1 MYPPIDYNRVFT
13 RIPEIMG
20 LELTYK
26 RNWWEGAYY
35 LNGEP
40 HRQRD
45 KLKVKL
51 QRGEVWAYEQGGEAM
66 PLPKWLVTYGG
77 CADYKAAFNVIRGGD
92 RPVTEFVARSR
103 KQTPTLYVPKS
114 DYEAMR
120 EFDLHTCPLFR
131 WMCGMFGEERTRETW
146 ERYHICTDSKG
157 RAVFFYTDANG
168 RICHDKR
175 IYYYCNGKRIR
186 KYGCGREYKVGDGYS
201 GRALFGEH
209 LIKDAEVVNIV
220 ESEKSACLAAL
231 YFGDRKGLW
240 LGVGGKGNI
249 KNLLSNI
256 QGKKI
261 RLFPDADT
269 YEEWSTLGYEVV
281 NWISCMPNLTE
292 HDDIGDF
299 VVYKVEE
306 WRRNR
311 YR

>member
-20 LELTYK
+20 LELTFK
-26 RNWWEGAYY
+26 NKWWEGQYY
-35 LNGEP
+35 LNGER
-40 HRQRD
+40 HETRHD

-51 QRGEVWAYEQGGEAM
+51 YKGNIWVHEQGLDSI
-66 PLPKWLVTYGG
+66 PLVVWLVTYGG
-77 CADYKAAFNVIRGGD
+77 CADYRAAFDVIRGGD
-92 RPVTEFVARSR
+92 RPVTEFVARQR
-103 KQTPTLYVPKS
+103 KVTPTLYVPKS

-120 EFDLHTCPLFR
+120 EFDLNTCPLFR

-175 IYYYCNGKRIR
+175 IYYSCNGKRIR

-209 LIKDAEVVNIV
+209 LIKDAEVVNCC
-220 ESEKSACLAAL
+220 ESEKSTLLATCMW
-231 YFGDRKGLW
+231 GDRKG
-240 LGVGGKGNI
+240 VFVATGGKSNI
-249 KNLLSNI
+249 GLLSEI
-256 QGKKI
+256 KDKQV
-261 RLFPDADT
+261 RLFPDMDAI
-269 YEEWSTLGYEVV
+269 EEWSQYGEVV
-281 NWISCMPNLTE
+281 EWWRGRE
-292 HDDIGDF
+292 FFDHDDIGDL
-299 VVYKVEE
+299 VVRLVEE
-306 WRRNR
+306 WRCNR